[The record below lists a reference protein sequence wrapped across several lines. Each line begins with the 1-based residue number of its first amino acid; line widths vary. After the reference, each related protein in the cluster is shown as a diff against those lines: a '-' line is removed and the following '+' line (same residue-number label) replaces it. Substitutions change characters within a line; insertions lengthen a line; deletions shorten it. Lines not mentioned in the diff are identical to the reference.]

1 MINILFGFIAGT
13 GAALG
18 LGGGTILILLLSF
31 FTDFNQQ
38 AVQGINLIFF
48 VPTSIVAIYMN
59 FKNKIIDF
67 KISKKL
73 LLGGIFGSML
83 GAFLATRLNSSNL
96 RKYFG
101 IFLILIAINGSYT
114 FISQYIKSKKD
125 KNNLQKP

>member
-1 MINILFGFIAGT
+1 MINILFGAIAGL

-18 LGGGTILILLLSF
+18 LGGGTILLLSF
-31 FTDFNQQ
+31 FTDFHQQ

-48 VPTSIVAIYMN
+48 IPTSLVAIYMN

-67 KISKKL
+67 KLSKKL
-73 LLGGIFGSML
+73 LIGGIIGSII
-83 GAFLATRLNSSNL
+83 GALMATRLDSSSL

-114 FISQYIKSKKD
+114 FISQYIKNKKD

>member
-1 MINILFGFIAGT
+1 MVNVLFGIIAGL

-31 FTDFNQQ
+31 FTDFHQQ

-48 VPTSIVAIYMN
+48 IPTSLVAIYMN

-67 KISKKL
+67 RISKKL
-73 LLGGIFGSML
+73 LISGSVGSML
-83 GAFLATRLNSSNL
+83 GAFMATKIDSSSL